1 MPLIRDWELSI
12 TTDQVLRAQGADP
25 EVIRSRRPSLVS
37 TADWALTEGMP
48 LLAPAAIYLSLP
60 VRELRHER
68 VYLDIP
74 GSDLKNSYLSS
85 ALLANHLGGA
95 ERVAIVVCTIGEAVE
110 SIAAEVMNEDLVK
123 GLALDAVGSAAVE
136 ALANAVCASLETQA
150 EKEGL
155 QATLPLS
162 PGMIE
167 WPVSEGQPQI
177 FQALEPEQKK
187 FPEYQIRLSAS
198 YVMLPRKSVSFVMG
212 FGTQVNKQGR
222 TCDFCA
228 MKETCR
234 YQQHYA

>member
-1 MPLIRDWELSI
+1 
-12 TTDQVLRAQGADP
+12 
-25 EVIRSRRPSLVS
+25 
-37 TADWALTEGMP
+37 
-48 LLAPAAIYLSLP
+48 

-68 VYLDIP
+68 VYLGIP
-74 GSDLKNSYLSS
+74 GVSSKNSYLSS
-85 ALLANHLGGA
+85 ALLARQLGGA
-95 ERVAIVVCTIGEAVE
+95 EQVTIAVCTIGEAVE
-110 SIAAEVMNEDLVK
+110 TIAGELMNEDLIK

-136 ALANAVCASLETQA
+136 ALGNAVCAHFENQA
-150 EKEGL
+150 VDEGL

-177 FQALEPEQKK
+177 FQALESEQKK
-187 FPEYQIRLSAS
+187 FPEFQIQLSPS

-212 FGTQVNKQGR
+212 FGVQVNRQGR